1 MEFEERSSSKKN
13 YLARHDAG
21 LPPASKDG
29 RRPYPSPNRTIAQL
43 QPTGCYSLT
52 SNVRPLFLLA
62 AFLSSGLL
70 FVVEPL
76 AAKLILPTF
85 GGTAQVWNASML
97 FFQTV
102 LLLGYLYA
110 HLSATK
116 LSPAISRWLHL
127 GVLLLAVV
135 TLPISI
141 RNTVFQH
148 VRDLAANGGP
158 PLPLVLTGLAG
169 LIGLPFFALSANS
182 STLQRWY
189 SLSGEPDA
197 SQPWFLYAAGNVGSM
212 LALLAYPT
220 VIEPRLTLSA
230 QGVWWAVGFGV
241 LIVLLA
247 ACAIASRRTAAT
259 EPAPEPLIP
268 ETEAGVPA
276 VDESVDS
283 IPPPK
288 PPDRNQK
295 ILWLALSAV
304 PSSLLLGVTTFVS
317 SNIAPIPMLWV
328 IPLALYLLTFILV
341 FAKNPKTPLNWLGRV
356 YPIVLTPLALIIVL
370 QSTEPYLA
378 PIHLAVFFI
387 AAWMCH
393 SRLALSKPAAEHLTE
408 YFFYIS
414 LGGVLGGAFNTI
426 VAPIAFNTFA
436 EYPIAL
442 VGVALLVPFRKGNG
456 PNFGLDAG
464 YAGMIA
470 IAMILLAFITQLLHI
485 PASPVLTFVTIG
497 LPAILCFLAVDSPT
511 RFGFAMASAFFV
523 AEAMHFGSDGTVPLT
538 ERSFFGVHR
547 IVLTNK
553 GRHHKLLNGNTVH
566 GIQDLDHPDTP
577 LTYYYP
583 KSPIG
588 LLIAAVPPKTAAFV
602 GLGVG
607 SLAAYGQPGDHFT
620 YYEIDPVVRQL
631 ATDPH
636 WFTFLSRSKAQVDIR
651 LGDARLELSRATETY
666 DLIVLDAFSSDAIP
680 IHLLTEEAIRM
691 YLRHLN
697 PDGILAFHISNRYL
711 DLSPILAAAKADLGL
726 TGYEMTDAPDTDYK
740 EMGAQQSDW
749 VVMAR
754 SKQDFGPLKLSWWDD
769 LQPTP
774 NVKPWTD
781 DYSNVLSRFSLNK

>member
-1 MEFEERSSSKKN
+1 MR
-13 YLARHDAG
+13 L
-21 LPPASKDG
+21 
-29 RRPYPSPNRTIAQL
+29 
-43 QPTGCYSLT
+43 
-52 SNVRPLFLLA
+52 LFLIA

-85 GGTAQVWNASML
+85 GGTAQVWNAAML

-116 LSPAISRWLHL
+116 MSPGIARWLHL
-127 GVLLLAVV
+127 GVLCLALVA
-135 TLPISI
+135 LPISI
-141 RNTVFQH
+141 HNSVFQK
-148 VRDLAANGGP
+148 VTDLAANGGP

-189 SLSGEPDA
+189 SLSGQRDSA
-197 SQPWFLYAAGNVGSM
+197 QPWFLYAAGNVGSM

-220 VIEPRLTLSA
+220 VIEPNLTLSA
-230 QGVWWAVGFGV
+230 QGRWWTVGFVV

-247 ACAIASRRTAAT
+247 ACAVVSRNTGPII
-259 EPAPEPLIP
+259 EPVVIP

-276 VDESVDS
+276 VDESVE
-283 IPPPK
+283 PVKQPAA
-288 PPDRNQK
+288 PDRKQK
-295 ILWLALSAV
+295 VLWLALSAV

-341 FAKNPKTPLNWLGRV
+341 FAKHPKTPLNLLGRI

-370 QSTEPYLA
+370 QSTAPYLA
-378 PIHLAVFFI
+378 PIHLIVFFI

-393 SRLALSKPAAEHLTE
+393 SRLALSKPSAEHLTE
-408 YFFYIS
+408 FFFYIS
-414 LGGVLGGAFNTI
+414 LGGVLGGVFNTI
-426 VAPIAFNTFA
+426 VAPIAFNTLA
-436 EYPIAL
+436 EYPVAL
-442 VGVALLVPFRKGNG
+442 VGAALLVPFRHGNG
-456 PNFGLDAG
+456 PKVGLDAG
-464 YAGMIA
+464 YAGA
-470 IAMILLAFITQLLHI
+470 IALSMILLVFFARLLHI
-485 PASPVLTFVTIG
+485 PSGPLLTFVTIG
-497 LPAILCFLAVDSPT
+497 VPAILCFLAVDSPT
-511 RFGFAMASAFFV
+511 RFGFAIASAFLV
-523 AEAMHFGSDGTVPLT
+523 AEALHVGSDGQVPLT
-538 ERSFFGVHR
+538 ARSFFGVHR
-547 IVLTNK
+547 IVLMNG
-553 GRHHKLLNGNTVH
+553 GRRHKLLNGNTIH
-566 GIQDLDHPDTP
+566 GVQDLDHPDTP

-588 LLIAAVPPKTAAFV
+588 QVMAAVHPRTAAFV

-607 SLAAYGQPGDHFT
+607 SLASYGRPGDEYT
-620 YYEIDPVVRQL
+620 YYEIDPVVKQI

-636 WFTFLSRSKAQVDIR
+636 WFTFLSRSKAKVDIR
-651 LGDARLELSRATETY
+651 LGDARLELSRAKESY

-691 YLRHLN
+691 YLSHLN
-697 PDGILAFHISNRYL
+697 PHGILAFHISNRYL
-711 DLSPILAAAKADLGL
+711 DLAPILNAASHDLGL
-726 TGYEMTDAPDTDYK
+726 IGYEETDAPDPDDAAA
-740 EMGAQQSDW
+740 GAQQSDW

-754 SKQDFGPLKLSWWDD
+754 NKADFGTLKLSWWDD
-769 LQPTP
+769 FYPTT
-774 NVKPWTD
+774 VKAWTD
-781 DYSNVLSRFSLNK
+781 DYSNVLGRFQMNK